1 MVLTFWKLRSCSL
14 SIGVALWMTFTP
26 SLPAYAQSQDAGAPG
41 AGPTTQSSASP
52 SQDSKKGEDSSS
64 ADPNGATDSG
74 APPPSMINAIG
85 SASPLGSPNGSLRWG
100 DFFVSDV
107 SFTQIY
113 DVSNYSGQSLT
124 NSSGSSFSDST
135 SLFETTL
142 AFDHRS
148 RNNEI
153 ALQFQPR
160 LAIVDGNVFPDYSN
174 QNVNFNWVLNQD
186 SRWSAVFRDNFS
198 YLSSQNLYGTNF
210 TDVNAQTGTTVQNN
224 FLDGPGAFLSESAG
238 LTVSYRWTPRTTV
251 SFIPQFQYTRSTATK
266 SGTSIGRDYGGAVT
280 IGYQLSARQTIG
292 ATFSG
297 QYVATSGLSLGNSQ
311 YYSAGLNYSRQI
323 GAFWTVSGYLA
334 ATRTSGG
341 GISQPF
347 TYSATA
353 SLTRALRRGSVGVV
367 YSRDLAIGYVTN
379 QFADR
384 IDAVANLQVVRNL
397 TLSISGGYQTETQS
411 NSPIS
416 AYYTV
421 NQITYRLAPR
431 VSSFVSYGYRLQN
444 GDSLR
449 VLTGHR
455 NFVSGGIRWDS
466 GPRAAY

>member
-1 MVLTFWKLRSCSL
+1 MALILWKSRSLL
-14 SIGVALWMTFTP
+14 SAFGIALWMTVAAIP
-26 SLPAYAQSQDAGAPG
+26 PAAAQSQDTGAPG
-41 AGPTTQSSASP
+41 ADPATQSPASS
-52 SQDSKKGEDSSS
+52 SQNDKKGGDSSS
-64 ADPNGATDSG
+64 TDHTGSIDSN
-74 APPPSMINAIG
+74 ALPPSTVNAIG
-85 SASPLGSPNGSLRWG
+85 SASPLGRPNGSLRWG

-113 DVSNYSGQSLT
+113 DVSNYSGQSST
-124 NSSGSSFSDST
+124 TSTVGSFSDST

-174 QNVNFNWVLNQD
+174 QNVNFDWIINQD
-186 SRWSAVFRDNFS
+186 SRWSTVFRDNFS
-198 YLSSQNLYGTNF
+198 YFSSQNLYGTNF

-251 SFIPQFQYTRSTATK
+251 SFIPQFQYTRSTGTK
-266 SGTSIGRDYGGAVT
+266 LGTSVGRNYGGSVT

-297 QYVATSGLSLGNSQ
+297 QYVETSGLSLGNTQ
-311 YYSAGLNYSRQI
+311 YYSAGVNYSRQI
-323 GAFWTVSGYLA
+323 GAYWTVSGYLA

-341 GISQPF
+341 GFSQPF

-431 VSSFVSYGYRLQN
+431 VSSYVSYGYRLQN